1 MDMKD
6 ITADLDAEKAEQRAG
21 LLALINGCWTTQAI
35 VAGTELGIAPLL
47 AAAPREGAALAEA
60 TGCHA
65 PSLLRLL
72 HAWISLGLCTL
83 RDDGCFA
90 LTPLGRWLDPAETD
104 SLDAWA
110 RLRALR
116 WNEWGEFTESVR
128 SGESFQKRHAGRNDF
143 ARLEGT
149 PHAAL
154 FHRAMVGLT
163 RRVALGVAGAVEFA
177 GSEALVDIGGGS
189 GELLAALVARW
200 PAMHGVVLDL
210 AHARDSA
217 IAHLA
222 ARGLG
227 DRCAFEAGSFF
238 DSWPRGDV
246 YLLKSVLHNWD
257 DERVATLLRLGR
269 DAMEL
274 SARMLIVERL
284 LPERWADTA
293 DDRAAAASDLNM
305 LVTLSGRER
314 TEAQFRALLAAA
326 GLRVDRVVSVGA
338 GFHVIEARREIAK
351 AAL

>member
-1 MDMKD
+1 M
-6 ITADLDAEKAEQRAG
+6 
-21 LLALINGCWTTQAI
+21 
-35 VAGTELGIAPLL
+35 
-47 AAAPREGAALAEA
+47 
-60 TGCHA
+60 
-65 PSLLRLL
+65 
-72 HAWISLGLCTL
+72 
-83 RDDGCFA
+83 
-90 LTPLGRWLDPAETD
+90 
-104 SLDAWA
+104 
-110 RLRALR
+110 
-116 WNEWGEFTESVR
+116 R

-154 FHRAMVGLT
+154 FHRAMVELT

-177 GSEALVDIGGGS
+177 GSETLVDIGGGS

-217 IAHLA
+217 IEHLA

-257 DERVATLLRLGR
+257 DERVVTLLRLGR
-269 DAMEL
+269 DAMES

-305 LVTLSGRER
+305 LVALSGRER
-314 TEAQFRALLAAA
+314 TEAHFLALLAAA
-326 GLRVDRVVSVGA
+326 GLRVDRVVPVGV
-338 GFHVIEARREIAK
+338 GFHVIEAHRENC
-351 AAL
+351 